1 MPDTITKQKDLQI
14 QQPIQVQQQGVVQQ
28 NQLAEPLQQEVQ
40 QQEAQQQ
47 VAEPLVQHME
57 THAEIDAPVPP
68 LQQKEGY
75 YERKKREQ
83 LESARQKAAEQKEAV
98 RRQEQALHNQP
109 QEAMGNEIKAE
120 RALLATRLKAVALE
134 EKAELKAAEG
144 DEIEQM
150 KVKHKAQAERAKLA
164 GAFARMLPEK
174 SVQRRKAMAVKEEQ
188 ELKADHLRRKLKVA
202 QMPEGE
208 EKEREKATLTR
219 HGHYDRLKKIF
230 RKDNPL
236 SHEDA
241 EWKLPTGQTLVNV
254 GRAFFGGTKP
264 MYIFEDR
271 SSPILRDGQVVGY
284 KQYLFK
290 EATNCIG
297 MYKPEGALVTEA
309 AAALQEKICG
319 PYSIPAYAA
328 MEGKKVLGSFQEKI
342 ETIEAAQRFDLF
354 SWQTDPQD
362 NIPAEMKKEIL
373 REHTLDWL
381 LCNFDTKGENFLHRT
396 DNHLCSFDKEAS
408 FSKLKDEGAQH
419 MSTEYKPHAN
429 DTLYNTLFTQF
440 VKGNVALD
448 LSASLEQVTKVEAM
462 EKEEYLGL
470 FSKMLDQKYG
480 PSTESNKARQEVEAA
495 MWQRKDNL
503 REEYRTFYTDLI
515 RRRREALRKAGKAD
529 DCAAYV
535 DKTGKFRFADEQGDG
550 AAGQ

>member
-14 QQPIQVQQQGVVQQ
+14 QQPIQVQQQEVVQQ
-28 NQLAEPLQQEVQ
+28 NQLAEPLQQEIQ

-57 THAEIDAPVPP
+57 THAEIDAPAPP

-75 YERKKREQ
+75 FERKKREQ

-109 QEAMGNEIKAE
+109 QEAMGIEIKAE
-120 RALLATRLKAVALE
+120 QALLAARLKAVALE

-150 KVKHKAQAERAKLA
+150 KVKHRAQAERAKLA

-174 SVQRRKAMAVKEEQ
+174 SAQRRKAMAVKEEQ

-408 FSKLKDEGAQH
+408 FSKLKDAGAQH

-535 DKTGKFRFADEQGDG
+535 DEKGKFRFADEQGDG
-550 AAGQ
+550 AVGQ

>member
-1 MPDTITKQKDLQI
+1 MCDMITKEKELQI
-14 QQPIQVQQQGVVQQ
+14 QQPIQIQQQNAVQQ
-28 NQLAEPLQQEVQ
+28 NQMAEQLQQEV
-40 QQEAQQQ
+40 QQQ
-47 VAEPLVQHME
+47 VAEPLVQNME
-57 THAEIDAPVPP
+57 IHAEIDMPAPL
-68 LQQKEGY
+68 LQQKESY
-75 YERKKREQ
+75 SERKKREQ
-83 LESARQKAAEQKEAV
+83 LENARRKAKEQKEV
-98 RRQEQALHNQP
+98 VLRQEQALHNQP
-109 QEAMGNEIKAE
+109 SEASGIDIKAE
-120 RALLATRLKAVALE
+120 QALLAAKLKTVALD
-134 EKAELKAAEG
+134 EKAKLKEAEG
-144 DEIEQM
+144 DEIQQM
-150 KVKHKAQAERAKLA
+150 EVRYKAQAERAELA
-164 GAFARMLPEK
+164 GAFARMLPEE
-174 SVQRRKAMAVKEEQ
+174 SARRRKAMAAKEEQ
-188 ELKADHLRRKLKVA
+188 ELKADRLRRELKVA

-208 EKEREKATLTR
+208 EKKREKATLTR
-219 HGHYDRLKKIF
+219 HRHYDRLKKIF

-241 EWKLPTGQTLVNV
+241 KWSLSPERTLVNV

-271 SSPILRDGQVVGY
+271 SAPILRDGQVVGY

-319 PYSIPAYAA
+319 PYSIPAFAA
-328 MEGKKVLGSFQEKI
+328 MDGQKVLGSFQEKV

-408 FSKLKDEGAQH
+408 FSKLKDAGAQH
-419 MSTEYKPHAN
+419 MSSEYKPHAN
-429 DTLYNTLFTQF
+429 DTLYNTLFTEF
-440 VKGNVALD
+440 AKGNLTLD
-448 LSASLEQVTKVEAM
+448 LSASLEQVAKVEAM
-462 EKEEYLGL
+462 GKEEYLGL

-480 PSTESNKARQEVEAA
+480 PSTESNKARQEVEEAI
-495 MWQRKDNL
+495 WQRKTNL

-515 RRRREALRKAGKAD
+515 QRRRKKLKKDGKAD

-535 DKTGKFRFADEQGDG
+535 DKQGKFRFMDEQGDE